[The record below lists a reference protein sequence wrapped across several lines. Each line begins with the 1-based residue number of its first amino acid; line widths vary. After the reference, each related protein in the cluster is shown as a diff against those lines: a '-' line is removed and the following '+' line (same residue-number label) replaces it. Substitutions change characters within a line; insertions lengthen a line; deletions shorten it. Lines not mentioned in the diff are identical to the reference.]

1 MGGQEQYNTIS
12 LKTGGHVKN
21 WNSCKVGNSG
31 EDVYEKQLIDLLS
44 KSNKVLDM
52 GCSCGEFTLEMSQ
65 YCDNLIGVDLSQEMI
80 DIANKL
86 KNERDICNVDFICT
100 DSKDD
105 VLSSYEFDLIY
116 CRRGPTSII
125 LNNKCLKSG
134 GTIFG
139 IHREGYDIVKKRLI
153 EAGFK
158 DIKIKEY
165 LAYEYF
171 NTQDDFAK
179 FLNRLSG
186 NIDYTDPENYE
197 KFKRKLIEHT
207 DGAGIFYRE
216 WRYIWKAVKP

>member
-1 MGGQEQYNTIS
+1 MGGKEWYNSIA
-12 LKTGGHVKN
+12 LKAGGYLKN

-31 EDVYEKQLIDLLS
+31 EDIFEKELIDLV
-44 KSNKVLDM
+44 SNSNSVLDM
-52 GCSCGEFTLEMSQ
+52 GCGHGDFTLEMSQ
-65 YCDNLIGVDLSQEMI
+65 YCDNLVGADFSEVMI
-80 DIANKL
+80 SIANKF
-86 KNERDICNVDFICT
+86 KNEREICNVDFICT

-139 IHREGYDIVKKRLI
+139 IHSERYDIVVKRLN

-171 NTQDDFAK
+171 NTRDDFAK
-179 FLNRLSG
+179 FLTRIPG

-197 KFKRKLIEHT
+197 KLEKQLIEHT